1 MMRVELVTDKNAS
14 RAMHLPVMDF
24 QVHLASGEQP
34 TAELSALIAVLE
46 RSAASAWEIA
56 HDADW
61 TGRSQ

>member
-1 MMRVELVTDKNAS
+1 MRIEIVTDGNAS
-14 RAMHLPVMDF
+14 RAMHFPVMDF
-24 QVHLASGEQP
+24 QVHLASGERP

-46 RSAASAWEIA
+46 RSATTAWEIA